1 MFRTFVLYS
10 AATVLALVAVPAAVV
25 GWYEMS
31 PQTFSS
37 AVHATVDVFDED
49 KYATGVAM
57 GPAPTEPAASATAAA
72 EPEEETEPKTVLGQ
86 QLASVQ

>member
-37 AVHATVDVFDED
+37 AVHATVDVLDED
-49 KYATGVAM
+49 QYATGVAT
-57 GPAPTEPAASATAAA
+57 GPASTEAAANATAAA
-72 EPEEETEPKTVLGQ
+72 EEEAEPKTVLGQ

>member
-1 MFRTFVLYS
+1 VFRTFVLYS

-49 KYATGVAM
+49 QYATMVAT
-57 GPAPTEPAASATAAA
+57 GPDAGETRATAAA
-72 EPEEETEPKTVLGQ
+72 EPEEEAEPKTVLGQ
-86 QLASVQ
+86 QLASAE